1 MGGDNGPRVRFII
14 CSRRDRVGL
23 VLVWIV
29 GEILCVCVFVY
40 VSERSLCITA
50 RDARLYS
57 APLMSIIKRHYSP
70 DAVHYSPGQRRFG
83 HSFVHSFDRNGRR
96 RKEQKKPNKQNKSTT
111 QTRKEKINSVLV
123 WQWALC
129 IDGTR
134 NVHSEFGGGEG

>member
-23 VLVWIV
+23 VLVWIF

-96 RKEQKKPNKQNKSTT
+96 RKKANKKNQQAKQINNTN
-111 QTRKEKINSVLV
+111 EKGKDKL
-123 WQWALC
+123 
-129 IDGTR
+129 GTGLAMG
-134 NVHSEFGGGEG
+134 SLY

>member
-70 DAVHYSPGQRRFG
+70 GQRRFG

-96 RKEQKKPNKQNKSTT
+96 RKKANKKNQQAKQINNTN
-111 QTRKEKINSVLV
+111 EKGKDKL
-123 WQWALC
+123 
-129 IDGTR
+129 GTGLAMG
-134 NVHSEFGGGEG
+134 SLY